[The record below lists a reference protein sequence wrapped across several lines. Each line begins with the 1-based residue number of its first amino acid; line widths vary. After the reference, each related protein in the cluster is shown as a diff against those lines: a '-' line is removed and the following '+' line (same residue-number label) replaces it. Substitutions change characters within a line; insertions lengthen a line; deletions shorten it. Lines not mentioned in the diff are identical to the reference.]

1 MREGRPAVTIE
12 LSDDEARVLRAILE
26 SDRSDLRM
34 EIANTDSRSFRDQ
47 LKRRERFLDQL
58 LSRLGTAAAA

>member
-1 MREGRPAVTIE
+1 MTIE
-12 LSDDEARVLRAILE
+12 LSNDEAQMLHAILE

-34 EIANTDSRSFRDQ
+34 EIANTDSQDFRDQ

-58 LSRLGTAAAA
+58 LVRLGRTAAA

>member
-1 MREGRPAVTIE
+1 
-12 LSDDEARVLRAILE
+12 LE

-34 EIANTDSRSFRDQ
+34 EIANTDSQAFRDQ

-58 LSRLGTAAAA
+58 LARLSRPAAA

>member
-1 MREGRPAVTIE
+1 MTIE
-12 LSDDEARVLRAILE
+12 LSDDEAQMLHAILE

-34 EIANTDSRSFRDQ
+34 EIANTDSQDFRDQ

-58 LSRLGTAAAA
+58 LVRLGRPAAA

>member
-1 MREGRPAVTIE
+1 MTIE
-12 LSDDEARVLRAILE
+12 LSDDEAQMLRAILE

-34 EIANTDSRSFRDQ
+34 EIANTDSQDFRDQ

-58 LSRLGTAAAA
+58 LARLGRPAAA